1 MVKANPLRPA
11 RDHAIHRVY
20 DIKSGLFCVY
30 VEECLPC
37 QPVEQSEVY
46 CTDTGHR
53 YELLCPSGH
62 DMDSLYTR
70 YQACVPQKQFQSL
83 FKVAYFEIALVFV
96 FLIAS
101 FALRKMKE
109 KLV

>member
-37 QPVEQSEVY
+37 QPVEQVAEGKLTSNQWHTHTIAHAV
-46 CTDTGHR
+46 R
-53 YELLCPSGH
+53 SV
-62 DMDSLYTR
+62 LY
-70 YQACVPQKQFQSL
+70 
-83 FKVAYFEIALVFV
+83 
-96 FLIAS
+96 
-101 FALRKMKE
+101 
-109 KLV
+109 